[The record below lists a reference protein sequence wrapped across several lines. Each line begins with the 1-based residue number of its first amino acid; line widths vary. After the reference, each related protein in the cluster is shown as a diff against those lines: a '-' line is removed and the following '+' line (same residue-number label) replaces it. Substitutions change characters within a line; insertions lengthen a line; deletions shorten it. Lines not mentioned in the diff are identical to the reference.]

1 MTSII
6 VGLILLMVL
15 AYLGWSIIWIAPL
28 VAGLVALM
36 SGLDLLPAYTE
47 TYMTGFVDFAKE
59 WFPVFLFG
67 AIFGKLMEDV
77 GAAQSVAYKITNII
91 GKDRAILGV
100 LIAAAVLTY
109 GGVSLFVVVFAIY
122 PLAIAMFREADITR
136 KLLPPTFVL
145 GAFTFTMTAIPG
157 TPQIQNLIPIDYFK
171 TSPTAAPIIGITGG
185 LIMAVGGYFYLKMAY
200 KSSSQVK
207 EMLSPNLKA
216 GMM

>member
-6 VGLILLMVL
+6 IGLLLLMFL

-47 TYMTGFVDFAKE
+47 TYMTGFVNFAKE

-145 GAFTFTMTAIPG
+145 GAFTFTMTALPG
-157 TPQIQNLIPIDYFK
+157 TPPHN
-171 TSPTAAPIIGITGG
+171 
-185 LIMAVGGYFYLKMAY
+185 
-200 KSSSQVK
+200 SQR
-207 EMLSPNLKA
+207 
-216 GMM
+216 